1 MGLTGGHP
9 KKFCMFLAAA
19 LLIMWRFT
27 VKPFGVSAPGER
39 EVNLKRKKLATAEDG
54 SRHYHIELFYALFS
68 SNRKD
73 RQNSG
78 RYCLHSVVDQFAER

>member
-54 SRHYHIELFYALFS
+54 SRHYHIDLFHASFP
-68 SNRKD
+68 SN
-73 RQNSG
+73 
-78 RYCLHSVVDQFAER
+78 ERSPE